1 MDQNDISSINKT
13 KEEYV
18 RDFLD
23 LVPNALEALRDI
35 IDDPNMNPLARVQA
49 AAVVMD
55 RGLGKPEETIKIQN
69 MEADMDAAHER
80 MDELF
85 EELRRK
91 QRGE

>member
-1 MDQNDISSINKT
+1 MEQNDISNINKT

-91 QRGE
+91 RRGE